1 MNTGNDF
8 GPRRRWLSGGATAA
22 AIMMLITCC
31 LTAVGARMAG
41 AADDDPFDDL
51 IGQGMS
57 WYAHSEARGFS
68 PYAEIPSEQPGGGPF
83 TRVELESG
91 LGTPNVA
98 FGALGY
104 PSEVAQE
111 GAIGVKELPGEVY
124 AANPEG
130 KFPKS
135 NKFAPLGD
143 SGPYVQ
149 VDTPTR
155 VHGEALATYRAFDQA
170 GVHVDGGYS
179 RTVSAYNAD
188 LDAMVSEAATRLSG
202 LDLPGGLHI
211 GNFESWVKL
220 TVPRVGEP
228 KADYRFALTGVLD
241 GEKKSTTEWSNQS
254 AGYAGNNDLSISGQG
269 VGIGKVVQDFASKMN
284 ESGKAARSRGAS
296 SLPSPESATKG
307 TPTPWLGPGSTC
319 GRTTGLARGQ
329 LARRP
334 ESASAMCTRGSTSS
348 QREGRGTRSNGRE
361 RVAVDERRAAA
372 EGSGDLSAADN
383 SRAMG
388 GEQSAVEGTWAAE
401 AAIVEVAHDSEERS
415 RSEPSYPE
423 VDAAGEDAR
432 PLVISVIEKR
442 YGSRPALLG
451 VSASLDNGV
460 TALLG
465 PNGAGKSTL
474 IRCLAGIQT
483 WDSGQRLGL
492 RQALGQ
498 SGASAG
504 GLYAETTAFPKE
516 LKSTRCYG
524 SPAPPRESRSADRDE
539 VAEKARAAGIAD
551 FGHRVIGTLSK
562 GYRRR
567 LALAQAMLGD
577 PPILVL
583 DEPVASLDPI
593 SVVEIREAIRTYSR
607 SACVLVSTHQ
617 LAEARALCDRV

>member
-51 IGQGMS
+51 LGQGLS

-111 GAIGVKELPGEVY
+111 GAIGLKELPGEAY
-124 AANPEG
+124 AANPDG

-143 SGPYVQ
+143 SGPYIQ

-170 GVHVDGGYS
+170 GLHIDGGYS
-179 RTVSAYNAD
+179 RSFSAYNAD

-220 TVPRVGEP
+220 VVPRVGEP

-284 ESGKAARSRGAS
+284 ESGKAAPLAGSIFVTKPRVSHQGNTYTVAGAGLDMRSDNGPR
-296 SLPSPESATKG
+296 KG
-307 TPTPWLGPGSTC
+307 TIGQATGIRFGDVYTRVYFLST
-319 GRTTGLARGQ
+319 GGNEATGGN
-329 LARRP
+329 
-334 ESASAMCTRGSTSS
+334 E
-348 QREGRGTRSNGRE
+348 
-361 RVAVDERRAAA
+361 
-372 EGSGDLSAADN
+372 
-383 SRAMG
+383 
-388 GEQSAVEGTWAAE
+388 
-401 AAIVEVAHDSEERS
+401 
-415 RSEPSYPE
+415 
-423 VDAAGEDAR
+423 
-432 PLVISVIEKR
+432 
-442 YGSRPALLG
+442 
-451 VSASLDNGV
+451 
-460 TALLG
+460 
-465 PNGAGKSTL
+465 
-474 IRCLAGIQT
+474 
-483 WDSGQRLGL
+483 
-492 RQALGQ
+492 
-498 SGASAG
+498 
-504 GLYAETTAFPKE
+504 
-516 LKSTRCYG
+516 
-524 SPAPPRESRSADRDE
+524 
-539 VAEKARAAGIAD
+539 
-551 FGHRVIGTLSK
+551 
-562 GYRRR
+562 
-567 LALAQAMLGD
+567 
-577 PPILVL
+577 
-583 DEPVASLDPI
+583 
-593 SVVEIREAIRTYSR
+593 
-607 SACVLVSTHQ
+607 
-617 LAEARALCDRV
+617 